1 MKAPSEKILLQII
14 ILLSVLLGSCTDQ
27 KSKKE
32 DLTNEKTKKQEV
44 IFEIE
49 QNGILIKPENNIFS
63 LNRSPFTIRLK
74 MVNIDGAYVST
85 SFDNYY
91 YNLTDSIDMKRLP
104 AIILPEYGKNMEKEI
119 YIDSVAFHFWCAC
132 PEDLPPYFTNTFDK
146 ITTIGDTIIGER
158 TIENYWFN
166 KTDLKIETIG
176 SDIYIM
182 LLVVE
187 HKNQQ
192 PVKELNRQKYII
204 RFAVNKNEH
213 HRGFIY
219 RIFSNNRLYY

>member
-1 MKAPSEKILLQII
+1 MKAPSEKQILTIL
-14 ILLSVLLGSCTDQ
+14 ILLSVLLSYCSGQ
-27 KSKKE
+27 KSKNE
-32 DLTNEKTKKQEV
+32 DDKGGKTKTPEV

-49 QNGILIKPENNIFS
+49 QNGVNIKPEKNIFS

-85 SFDNYY
+85 SFDGYY

-119 YIDSVAFHFWCAC
+119 YIDSVAFHFWCSC

-158 TIENYWFN
+158 TIENYWSN
-166 KTDLKIETIG
+166 KTDYKIETIS

-219 RIFSNNRLYY
+219 RIFSNNSLYY